1 MGYLLLTIASSV
13 LISTLMRAGEKHIKN
28 EMGMFMAN
36 YLVCAVL
43 SLLLMENKAV
53 QLLDISATSIW
64 LGVISGFLY
73 LGSFVF
79 LKLNMKYNGMV
90 LATTFMKL
98 GILIPTILAVVVFHE
113 VPRVTQVMGVVLSV
127 FAIVLIHFEKDS
139 AHAGSKKIWLVVL
152 LMMSGFSDAMANIF
166 EQIGDMAG
174 KDVYLLVIFLTAFL
188 LCLALVIYQ
197 KQKTAKT
204 DLLLGA
210 LIGVPNYFSSR
221 FLLLA
226 LTELDA
232 VFVYPVYSAGTLV
245 VLTVIGVLVFRELL
259 SRKKACALAM
269 IALAL
274 CLLNL

>member
-1 MGYLLLTIASSV
+1 MGYLLLAIASSV

-152 LMMSGFSDAMANIF
+152 LMMSGISDAMANIF
-166 EQIGDMAG
+166 EQIGDMAD
-174 KDVYLLVIFLTAFL
+174 KDAYLLVIFLTAFL

>member
-1 MGYLLLTIASSV
+1 MGYLLLAIASSV

-174 KDVYLLVIFLTAFL
+174 KDAYLLVIFLTAFL